1 MAPGGDTKKGAG
13 AYPVGKQ
20 TLGTRLTVKLLTRH
34 AKKPLPKPLAA
45 TLARYLTKKISAG
58 YRSRP

>member
-34 AKKPLPKPLAA
+34 ANKPLPKPLAKS
-45 TLARYLTKKISAG
+45 LGWYLTKRLPAK
-58 YRSRP
+58 YPFPQ